1 MVLSERS
8 ASRTQERAKLASVI
22 ADLELDA
29 AVICSYQGVSYF
41 AGTSIITQ
49 VALPDRLEFFIQF
62 SDASPALLLCNIETG
77 MAKSQTDID
86 DVSEYVEFVDVPA
99 VALANLLTERGVVRG
114 RIGIEKRRLHT
125 EAYEDLKAALP
136 DVEFVSIDQDV
147 EDLQSVKSATEVEM
161 LRRAAQSTLQALLDT
176 VASASPGESELDFCS
191 RVSSHLMSSGG
202 IFGFMVFGAGARA
215 IGAHVEATTSP
226 LREGE
231 IWRIDFGARFFDV
244 INSDLARTGV
254 VGEPSS
260 EQREIFA
267 ALHAIQHAGFE
278 ALEPGR
284 PAGEVFAAVKRE
296 YERQGLPFLMP
307 HVGHGLGIG
316 LHESPI
322 LEPANT
328 SPLRAGMVLNVEPMV
343 VLPDRGEC
351 YHTEDL
357 ALVTKDGY
365 ELLTPP
371 QEELISIRV

>member
-1 MVLSERS
+1 MNVVERS
-8 ASRTQERAKLASVI
+8 ASRVDQRAKLAAVME
-22 ADLELDA
+22 ELDLVA

-49 VALPDRLEFFIQF
+49 VALPDRLEFFILF
-62 SDASPALLLCNIETG
+62 NDSSPALLLCNIETG
-77 MAKSQTDID
+77 MAKSQTDIT

-99 VALANLLTERGVVRG
+99 IALAKLLTERGIVSG
-114 RIGIEKRRLHT
+114 RIGIETRRLHA
-125 EAYEDLKAALP
+125 EAYEDIKTALP
-136 DVEFVSIDQDV
+136 DVELVGIDQKI
-147 EDLQSVKSATEVEM
+147 EDLQSVKTASEVDM
-161 LRRAAQSTLQALLDT
+161 LRHAAQSTLDALLD
-176 VASASPGESELDFCS
+176 SAAKAKPGDTELGFCAE
-191 RVSSHLMSSGG
+191 VSGRLMANGG
-202 IFGFMVFGAGARA
+202 IFGFMVFGAGPRA

-244 INSDLARTGV
+244 INSDLARVGV

-267 ALHAIQHAGFE
+267 ALHAIQSAGFD
-278 ALEPGR
+278 AMEPGR
-284 PAGEVFAAVKRE
+284 PALDVFAAVKRE
-296 YERQGLPFLMP
+296 YEQQGLPFMMP

-322 LEPANT
+322 LEPGNAT
-328 SPLRAGMVLNVEPMV
+328 PLAAGMVLNVEPML

-357 ALVTKDGY
+357 AVVTADGH
-365 ELLTPP
+365 ELLTQP
-371 QEELISIRV
+371 QEELISIHA